1 MLLYMIQKNTDFS
14 YLAGYLDGDGCF
26 YIGYERSTKRK
37 RLKKVFCIII
47 NSVNECT
54 LNAFKKTFGG
64 SVHMAKE
71 AHGNTKSLFRYTIR
85 KRNILAFIDKL
96 LPFLVEKKEECE
108 VAIKFSII
116 RNDGIEKELLNKMKI
131 LKDVSNLVSK
141 YHKKEFEKLRKTI
154 IPTEE
159 DYAYLA
165 GFIDAECNFGIQRYK
180 PKNRPNYVYKILLQ
194 CNNTK
199 APIFKWILERFGG
212 VVHFVD
218 RLTHQKAR
226 KNQLAWRLSGKELS
240 ILLPNIVPFL
250 RYKKPVCE
258 ELMKFYQTT
267 LPNGGARHTN
277 EFRTHYESVLKIRED
292 IVSKVHLLNLK
303 GNSIISG

>member
-1 MLLYMIQKNTDFS
+1 MIQKNTEFS

-26 YIGYERSTKRK
+26 YIGYERSTKRIK
-37 RLKKVFCIII
+37 RKKVMCIVI

-54 LNAFKKTFGG
+54 LKSFKRVFGG
-64 SVHMAKE
+64 SIQLSKK
-71 AHGNTKSLFRYTIR
+71 AHDNKKSLFRYTLR
-85 KRNILAFIDKL
+85 KRNILAFIKKV

-108 VAIKFSII
+108 VALKFSETDYKIL
-116 RNDGIEKELLNKMKI
+116 EEELLDRMKI

-141 YHKKEFEKLRKTI
+141 YHKKEFEKVRNTI
-154 IPTEE
+154 TPTED
-159 DYAYLA
+159 DYAYVA
-165 GFIDAECNFGIQRYK
+165 GFIDAECNFGIQKYK
-180 PKNRPNYVYKILLQ
+180 PKNKPNYVYKILLQ

-212 VVHFVD
+212 VVHFVN

-226 KNQLAWRLSGKELS
+226 KNQLAWRLSGRELS
-240 ILLPNIVPFL
+240 ILLPKIFKFL

-258 ELMKFYQTT
+258 ELMKFYETT
-267 LPNGGARHTN
+267 LANGGARHTD
-277 EFRTHYESVLKIRED
+277 EFRTHYESVLKTRED
-292 IVSKVHLLNLK
+292 IVTKVHLLNLK

>member
-1 MLLYMIQKNTDFS
+1 MIQKNTEIS

-26 YIGYERSTKRK
+26 YIGYQRSPKRK
-37 RLKKVFCIII
+37 RIKKSCCIII
-47 NSVNECT
+47 NCVNEST
-54 LNAFKKTFGG
+54 LNSFKKVFGG
-64 SVHMAKE
+64 SVQLAKE
-71 AHGNTKSLFRYTIR
+71 AHDNKKSLFRYTLK
-85 KRNILAFIDKL
+85 KRTSVIVMQKV

-108 VAIKFSII
+108 TALKFATSSC
-116 RNDGIEKELLNKMKI
+116 EKIDEECIDRMKI

-141 YHKKEFEKLRKTI
+141 YHKKEFEKSRNTI
-154 IPTEE
+154 IPTKE

-165 GFIDAECNFGIQRYK
+165 GFIDAECCLCIQKYK
-180 PKNRPNYVYKILLQ
+180 PKDRPNHVYKILLQ

-199 APIFKWILERFGG
+199 APVFKWILERFGG
-212 VVHFVD
+212 VVHFID

-240 ILLPNIVPFL
+240 ALLPNIVEFL

-258 ELMKFYQTT
+258 ELIKFYQTT
-267 LPNGGARHTN
+267 LLNGGARHTD

-292 IVSKVHLLNLK
+292 IVAKVHLLNLK
-303 GNSIISG
+303 GNSL